1 MLHIFESFLNHF
13 FKLSL
18 LRKRHNSFRGL
29 EAFLIQS
36 QLQSTS
42 SIKKYQ
48 SIVFTP
54 QKMYTLK
61 MGQTK
66 HPHVDAQNCGNGKKI
81 DSNNQEQKHA
91 FCFPTK
97 KCSGECANNFNFL
110 DWGAARLD
118 PICKSPKVRSTSAHT
133 YEYLCVCLTER
144 RPRVCH
150 CASIAGLG
158 QTIFYDEFTK
168 SLNWTTLIV

>member
-1 MLHIFESFLNHF
+1 
-13 FKLSL
+13 
-18 LRKRHNSFRGL
+18 
-29 EAFLIQS
+29 
-36 QLQSTS
+36 
-42 SIKKYQ
+42 
-48 SIVFTP
+48 
-54 QKMYTLK
+54 

-133 YEYLCVCLTER
+133 NTYECLCLCLSEQ

-150 CASIAGLG
+150 FASIAGLG
-158 QTIFYDEFTK
+158 HTIFYDEFTT
-168 SLNWTTLIV
+168 SLNWLFRVENYWGRYIRPGIYLAYVMKYGDLMTV